1 MNPVIVY
8 FLLVKATLTSF
19 SGMSS
24 LPIVHHDFVV
34 ERRALTERQL
44 ATALAVGRAVP
55 GPNGLY
61 MVGVG
66 YLAAGRPGATAGCLA
81 LMTPPFLVI
90 PLLLFVGRRAD
101 NPRVRGAIR
110 TVTLAA
116 AGLILS
122 AVIPLARSELAS
134 PWSAAIAGLSFC
146 LLSFTRL
153 DTFWVILIAAVL
165 GAGRLLAG

>member
-1 MNPVIVY
+1 MNPILVY

-19 SGMSS
+19 SGMAS

-34 ERRALTERQL
+34 HRRALTEGQL

-66 YLAAGRPGATAGCLA
+66 YLAAGKAGAAAGCLA

-90 PLLLFVGRRAD
+90 PLLVFVGKRAD

-122 AVIPLARSELAS
+122 AVIPLARSELLS
-134 PWSAAIAGLSFC
+134 PIPALIAIVSFC
-146 LLSFTRL
+146 LLVFTRL
-153 DTFWVILIAAVL
+153 DTLWVILLAAAL